1 MFETFRQQ
9 LGLEEKH
16 NSEAITSPLS
26 CAPQDKKFEENVRE
40 EVKCISAHSVFAIQ
54 ENNRG
59 LINPFSGKK
68 ATPAQSHDL
77 LNKRGTGQ
85 R

>member
-1 MFETFRQQ
+1 ME
-9 LGLEEKH
+9 
-16 NSEAITSPLS
+16 ITSPLPG
-26 CAPQDKKFEENVRE
+26 ATQDKKFEENVRE

-59 LINPFSGKK
+59 LINPFSGKN

-77 LNKRGTGQ
+77 LNKRSIGQ
-85 R
+85 REYLGTIILRQLR